1 MIMMN
6 SSNIWYV
13 LKVGWLFQSM
23 NNVHQLQYIPILE
36 NQASTIRGHK
46 VAQEKFA
53 TTIQ

>member
-36 NQASTIRGHK
+36 NQASTIQ